1 MTTLSQAE
9 KQFLVDHS
17 RTDPAWFWDAV
28 LGCSSVYDKQ
38 LEMAT
43 AVRDYQRVG
52 VVGCNSSGKD
62 FMAARIMLW
71 WMATRYPAICV
82 VFGPTHR
89 QVSDIVWKEAR
100 SAYLTARAPLG
111 GQMYR
116 TARWELDD
124 RHYAVGFATDNEYNI
139 QGFHSPNLLV
149 ILTEA
154 HNIEQS
160 HIDAVK
166 RLNPA
171 RMLLTGNAFASS
183 GEFYDA
189 FHGGSDLYH
198 TIEIAA
204 SDTPNIQQ
212 GREVIPGMVTADQIE
227 ERRKEW
233 GEDSALY
240 IASVLGRFPD
250 NLEDAIVP
258 RSRLMEAVERQLEP
272 EGEATLACDVAR
284 FGADKTVVYRRQGNV
299 CRLVWKSQG
308 RDTQQVAGHLK
319 AMAEDDPEV
328 GQIIVDD
335 TGVGGGVTD
344 RLNEEGVAGGRVRIV
359 PFNGGEK
366 ARRSDRYVNA
376 IAEAWLELGQAF
388 RDGTIDIDDNPAV
401 IAQLSAR
408 RYTVQGDRRIKLESK
423 DDFKKRSTGGSPD
436 DADALA
442 MCYAAPGPGVG
453 VW

>member
-1 MTTLSQAE
+1 MTTLTQAE
-9 KQFLVDHS
+9 KRFLVDHS

-28 LGCSSVYDKQ
+28 LGCPTVYDKQ

-43 AVRDYQRVG
+43 AVRDYQRVA

-71 WMATRYPAICV
+71 WQSVRHPAITV
-82 VFGPTHR
+82 VLGPTHR

-189 FHGGSDLYH
+189 FHGGADLYH

-204 SDTPNIQQ
+204 SDTPNVQQ
-212 GREVIPGMVTADQIE
+212 GREIIPGMVTTEQIE
-227 ERRKEW
+227 ERRLEW

-258 RSRLMEAVERQLEP
+258 RSLLMDAVERQLEP

-284 FGADKTVVYRRQGNV
+284 FGADKTVVY
-299 CRLVWKSQG
+299 
-308 RDTQQVAGHLK
+308 
-319 AMAEDDPEV
+319 
-328 GQIIVDD
+328 
-335 TGVGGGVTD
+335 
-344 RLNEEGVAGGRVRIV
+344 
-359 PFNGGEK
+359 
-366 ARRSDRYVNA
+366 
-376 IAEAWLELGQAF
+376 
-388 RDGTIDIDDNPAV
+388 
-401 IAQLSAR
+401 LSLIHISEPTR
-408 RYTVQGDRRIKLESK
+408 PY
-423 DDFKKRSTGGSPD
+423 
-436 DADALA
+436 
-442 MCYAAPGPGVG
+442 
-453 VW
+453 

>member
-1 MTTLSQAE
+1 
-9 KQFLVDHS
+9 
-17 RTDPAWFWDAV
+17 
-28 LGCSSVYDKQ
+28 
-38 LEMAT
+38 
-43 AVRDYQRVG
+43 
-52 VVGCNSSGKD
+52 
-62 FMAARIMLW
+62 MLW
-71 WMATRYPAICV
+71 WMATRYPAITV
-82 VFGPTHR
+82 VLGPTHR

-212 GREVIPGMVTADQIE
+212 GREVIPGMVTAQQIE

-233 GEDSALY
+233 GEESALY

-258 RSRLMEAVERQLEP
+258 RSLLMEAMVRQSP
-272 EGEATLACDVAR
+272 AVGPAVLACDVAR
-284 FGADKTVVYRRQGNV
+284 FGADRTVIYRRQGGQCRMVWNV
-299 CRLVWKSQG
+299 QG
-308 RDTQQVAGHLK
+308 RDTQQVAGKLK
-319 AMAEDDPEV
+319 ALAEDDPDV
-328 GQIIVDD
+328 DTVIVDD

-344 RLNEEGVAGGRVRIV
+344 RLNEETVRGGAVRVAA
-359 PFNGGEK
+359 FNGGER
-366 ARRSDRYVNA
+366 ARRPDRYINA
-376 IAEAWLELGQAF
+376 IAEAWMEMSQAF
-388 RDGTIDIDDNPAV
+388 RDGIMDIDDNPALV
-401 IAQLSAR
+401 AQLSSR
-408 RYTVQGDRRIKLESK
+408 RYIIQGDRRIKLESK
-423 DDFKKRSTGGSPD
+423 DDFKKRARSSPD

-442 MCYAAPGPGVG
+442 MTFGSPGPGVG

>member
-1 MTTLSQAE
+1 MTLTRAE
-9 KQFLVDHS
+9 QVSHYQRSKA
-17 RTDPAWFWDAV
+17 DPAYFWRWT
-28 LGCSSVYDKQ
+28 LGSETVYDKQ
-38 LEMAT
+38 IQMVE
-43 AVRDYQRVG
+43 AVRDHNRVA
-52 VVGCNSSGKD
+52 VVGANGTGKD
-62 FMAARIMLW
+62 WQSARIMLW
-71 WMATRYPAICV
+71 WQSVYNPSITV
-82 VFGPTHR
+82 VLGPTHR
-89 QVSDIVWKEAR
+89 QVSDIIWKEAR
-100 SAYLTARAPLG
+100 SAYLSPRMPLG

-116 TARWELDD
+116 TARWEFDD
-124 RHYAVGFATDNEYNI
+124 RHYAVGFSTDNEYNI

-149 ILTEA
+149 IVTEA
-154 HNIEQS
+154 HNVEQS

-166 RLNPA
+166 RLNPS

-204 SDTPNIQQ
+204 ADTPNVQQ
-212 GREVIPGMVTADQIE
+212 GREVIPGMVTAGQIE
-227 ERRKEW
+227 ERRREW
-233 GEDSALY
+233 GEESALY

-258 RSRLMEAVERQLEP
+258 RSLLLEAVERQLEP
-272 EGEATLACDVAR
+272 DGPATLACDVAR

-299 CRLVWKSQG
+299 CRLAWKSQG
-308 RDTQQVAGHLK
+308 RDTQEVAGRLK

-328 GQIIVDD
+328 AEIIVDD

-344 RLNEEGVAGGRVRIV
+344 RLNEENVAGGRVRITA
-359 PFNGGEK
+359 FNGGEK

-442 MCYAAPGPGVG
+442 MCYAGPGPGIG

>member
-1 MTTLSQAE
+1 MTLTKAE
-9 KQFLVDHS
+9 KLFHYNES
-17 RTDPAWFWDAV
+17 KSNPGYFWKWT
-28 LGCSSVYDKQ
+28 LGSETVYDKQ
-38 LEMAT
+38 IQMVE
-43 AVRDYQRVG
+43 AVRDHNRVA
-52 VVGCNSSGKD
+52 VVGANGTGKD
-62 FMAARIMLW
+62 WQAARIMLW
-71 WMATRYPAICV
+71 WQSVYNPAITV
-82 VFGPTHR
+82 VLGPTHR
-89 QVSDIVWKEAR
+89 QVSDIIWKEAR
-100 SAYLTARAPLG
+100 SAYLSPRMPLG

-116 TARWELDD
+116 TARWEHDD
-124 RHYAVGFATDNEYNI
+124 RHYAVGFSTDNEYNI

-149 ILTEA
+149 IVTEA
-154 HNIEQS
+154 HNVEQS

-189 FHGGSDLYH
+189 FHGDGDLYH

-212 GREVIPGMVTADQIE
+212 GREVIPGMVTVGQVE
-227 ERRKEW
+227 ERKREW
-233 GEDSALY
+233 GEESALY

-258 RSRLMEAVERQLEP
+258 RSLLLEAVERQLEP
-272 EGEATLACDVAR
+272 DGPALLSCDVAR

-308 RDTQQVAGHLK
+308 RDTQEVAGHLK
-319 AMAEDDPEV
+319 MMAEDDPDV
-328 GQIIVDD
+328 TAIIVDD

-344 RLNEEGVAGGRVRIV
+344 RLNEENVAGGRVRITA
-359 PFNGGEK
+359 FNGGEK
-366 ARRSDRYVNA
+366 AKRSDRYVNA

-388 RDGTIDIDDNPAV
+388 RTGTIDIDNNPAM

>member
-1 MTTLSQAE
+1 LTLTQAE
-9 KQFLVDHS
+9 KRFLVDHS

-38 LEMAT
+38 LQMAE
-43 AVRDYQRVG
+43 AVRDHNRVA
-52 VVGCNSSGKD
+52 VVGANGTGKD
-62 FMAARIMLW
+62 WQSARVMLW

-82 VFGPTHR
+82 VLGPTHR

-100 SAYLTARAPLG
+100 SAYLTARMGLG

-124 RHYAVGFATDNEYNI
+124 RHYAVGFSTDNEYNI

-204 SDTPNIQQ
+204 SDTPNIQM
-212 GREVIPGMVTADQIE
+212 GREVIPGMVTAQQIE

-233 GEDSALY
+233 GEGSALY

-258 RSRLMEAVERQLEP
+258 RSLLMDAVERQLEP

-299 CRLVWKSQG
+299 CRLAWKSQG

-366 ARRSDRYVNA
+366 ARRPDRYVNA

-388 RDGTIDIDDNPAV
+388 RDGMIDIDDNPSV

-442 MCYAAPGPGVG
+442 MCWAAQGPGVG